1 MLSSNIILADYR
13 ETGIP
18 RYNDNPFIEALPP
31 ILEPKSVI
39 EALRSRVDIVYS
51 DKRAS
56 PTKRSH
62 LLVGL
67 MNNFFQPIIRH
78 VQLES
83 KLSIMLREGYYQIR
97 RLTRVY
103 ISRISQGVSLSDW
116 IILREAGL
124 SEQRLTEEASRFHR
138 SISRLMETEN
148 WDLNYGNKRLT

>member
-51 DKRAS
+51 DKRAN

-83 KLSIMLREGYYQIR
+83 KLSIMLREGYVGRNLKSGNLAQYLQEGYKRVIR
-97 RLTRVY
+97 GLKMVNPQASSLIRL
-103 ISRISQGVSLSDW
+103 SPQQ
-116 IILREAGL
+116 AA
-124 SEQRLTEEASRFHR
+124 LTPAV
-138 SISRLMETEN
+138 N
-148 WDLNYGNKRLT
+148 PVDLNLGDFSYAA